1 MRLFRFFF
9 WFDSFCRNLCLEIG
23 EKTNVYSVEVSMHG
37 FEVSFADPAVENKII
52 PYSEED
58 CKFFLK
64 EKCIFVKINLLFH
77 FQIYFM
83 DEE

>member
-1 MRLFRFFF
+1 
-9 WFDSFCRNLCLEIG
+9 
-23 EKTNVYSVEVSMHG
+23 VEVSMHG